1 MYRGKNDDNT
11 VSHRQYLQQ
20 NWIIKYPREPQTE
33 ATGGEVQS
41 PKVGTRH
48 IPGGQTHM
56 QVTHPHT
63 ENNKNA

>member
-1 MYRGKNDDNT
+1 MGNIYKK
-11 VSHRQYLQQ
+11 
-20 NWIIKYPREPQTE
+20 NWITKYPHEPQIE

-41 PKVGTRH
+41 PKEGTRH

-56 QVTHPHT
+56 QATHPYT

>member
-1 MYRGKNDDNT
+1 MGNIYKKKT
-11 VSHRQYLQQ
+11 
-20 NWIIKYPREPQTE
+20 WITKYPHEPQIE

-41 PKVGTRH
+41 PKEGTRH

-56 QVTHPHT
+56 QATHPYT